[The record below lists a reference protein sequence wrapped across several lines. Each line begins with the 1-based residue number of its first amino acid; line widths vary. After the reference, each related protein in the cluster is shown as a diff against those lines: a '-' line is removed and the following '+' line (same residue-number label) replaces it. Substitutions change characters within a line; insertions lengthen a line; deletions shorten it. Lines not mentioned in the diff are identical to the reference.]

1 MSHKAYIVTATN
13 INDDRCDWCCS
24 TGRNSYQRA
33 LSDFN
38 DFVAQGYRSV
48 HIRELGE
55 LRRVATD
62 GKVRIVRASD
72 ELQTTFVSATSE

>member
-13 INDDRCDWCCS
+13 TNDDGCDWRCS

-55 LRRVATD
+55 LRLVATD
-62 GKVRIVRASD
+62 GEVRIVRASD